1 MGGEPQRLTP
11 AGTKKMCKMM
21 VILYRRHDFSRER
34 FLMYLRD
41 VHGPLAERVPD
52 LLAYRQNHVV
62 EDASRRN
69 PEWDAVVELWWQTR
83 DAMEKAW
90 RTPEGQAATDDLA
103 AFADLER
110 TSWAIVDEQ
119 IRR

>member
-1 MGGEPQRLTP
+1 
-11 AGTKKMCKMM
+11 MCKMI
-21 VILYRRHDFSRER
+21 VILYRRHDFSREG
-34 FLMYLRD
+34 FLAYLRD
-41 VHGPLAERVPD
+41 IHGPLAERVPD

-69 PEWDAVVELWWQTR
+69 PDWDAVVELWWQTR